1 MFLQHILFR
10 IVGLLPWT
18 MNQSFNVLVNHN
30 NSDKLCRLSF
40 LGLGYSF
47 LLFSVIIILSVYKL
61 IESPSVQ
68 IQADSMLTATLT
80 TKLEFITQL
89 GVLLI
94 PIIFICRQT
103 LMTSVINRLA
113 DVDERL
119 KRCPGYAIE
128 SNLTAVIVFVV
139 HLVLISRV
147 GILIGQY
154 HLPLV
159 LIRFSPGIIASWS
172 VTQFSTL
179 LILITKRIKRINTAL
194 VKLGGNIRNNQ
205 AQSRSL
211 SILCELMVHEIK
223 NLKNGF
229 VELFEVCE
237 DIKDFYG
244 LPVLIVIIYYG
255 LQGILVSYFAI
266 SSMIQGQSHTTTMHL
281 LNGMRLLLTA
291 FVFTVLTSSV
301 TSTVRESLK
310 TANIVHLLIDRYPMD
325 QKIQD
330 YLLKFSHH
338 LVHLKFNFTACDIV
352 PLNRS
357 FLAVIVGTIATYL
370 IIIFQFR
377 ISA

>member
-1 MFLQHILFR
+1 MIFDKNQLFDSVSRYFMFAQHIVFR

-18 MNQSFNVLVNHN
+18 MDQSFNVFINHK
-30 NSDKLCRLSF
+30 SDKLCRFSF
-40 LGLGYSF
+40 IGSGYSF
-47 LLFSVIIILSVYKL
+47 FLSSVIIILSVYNL

-68 IQADSMLTATLT
+68 IQADPMLTATVT

-103 LMTSVINRLA
+103 LMTSVINRLE
-113 DVDERL
+113 DVNERL

-139 HLVLISRV
+139 HLVLISGV
-147 GILIGQY
+147 GTLVGQY
-154 HLPLV
+154 HLPLMV
-159 LIRFSPGIIASWS
+159 LIRCSPGIIASWS

-179 LILITKRIKRINTAL
+179 LILITKRIKSINTAL
-194 VKLGGNIRNNQ
+194 LKLGGYIRNNQ
-205 AQSRSL
+205 AQSRSF

-223 NLKNGF
+223 NLKNGY
-229 VELFEVCE
+229 VELFEICE

-244 LPVLIVIIYYG
+244 LSILIVIIYYG

-301 TSTVRESLK
+301 TSTVRE
-310 TANIVHLLIDRYPMD
+310 V
-325 QKIQD
+325 Q
-330 YLLKFSHH
+330 
-338 LVHLKFNFTACDIV
+338 
-352 PLNRS
+352 
-357 FLAVIVGTIATYL
+357 
-370 IIIFQFR
+370 
-377 ISA
+377 